1 MWAELVSRGAA
12 IRVEPLYSQAR
23 AVADAMMQR
32 ARHNVDLLVPRLQQL
47 GYRFVDPERV
57 WNPPNPAT
65 LRALD
70 DLEREHGSVPLVLR
84 VWFEVVGS
92 VNFMGAHPRLSS
104 NADLDWGGS
113 ERIDGDPLVVDSL
126 FLTELGAEPYADA
139 GDDEVDQLGFAPD
152 VAFKAHE
159 SGGGSVS
166 LLVPNPA
173 FDGPLI
179 DPGERWT
186 GTFFIHHLQTCF
198 EWGGFPGLRGHWYP
212 GQESAAAASQAELDF
227 LREDLL
233 PIL

>member
-12 IRVEPLYSQAR
+12 VRVEPLSSQAR

-32 ARHNVDLLVPRLQQL
+32 ARHNINLLVPRLQHL
-47 GYRFVDPERV
+47 GYRFVAPERV
-57 WNPPNPAT
+57 WIPPDPAT
-65 LRALD
+65 LGALD
-70 DLEREHGSVPLVLR
+70 DLERDYGPMPLVLR

-113 ERIDGDPLVVDSL
+113 EQIDGDPLVVESL
-126 FLTELGAEPYADA
+126 FLTELGPRPYMKA
-139 GDDEVDQLGFAPD
+139 GDDEVYEFGFAPD

-159 SGGGSVS
+159 SGGGPVS
-166 LLVPNPA
+166 LLVPNLA

-186 GTFFIHHLQTCF
+186 GTFFVHHLQTCF
-198 EWGGFPGLRGHWYP
+198 EWGGFPGLRGNWYP
-212 GQESAAAASQAELDF
+212 GQESAAAASQAELDY
-227 LREDLL
+227 LRQDLL
-233 PIL
+233 PII